1 MKILIVGESCLDV
14 FVYGKVNRLEP
25 AAPVPIVQ
33 TIEIVENAGMAMNV
47 KNNFKSLG
55 GAADI
60 VTNSNWRNIK
70 KTRVVEK
77 KTNHMFLRWD
87 QNDSSYGKIQIDSIK
102 FSLYDAVIISDYNK
116 GFLSKEDIRKI
127 SNMHSL
133 VFLDTKKSLGPWA
146 ENVTFIKINSDE
158 FDRAEE
164 ITKKMKNKIIITLGE
179 NGASHQGT
187 TYPVEKT
194 EIKDLSGAGDTFIA
208 ALCKKYCETRDIVDS
223 IKYANVCAT
232 KVVQKRG
239 VNIP

>member
-1 MKILIVGESCLDV
+1 MKILIIGESCLDV
-14 FVYGKVNRLEP
+14 FAYGKVNRLEP

-33 TIEIVENAGMAMNV
+33 TIEVVENAGMAMNV

-60 VTNSNWRNIK
+60 VTNSNWKDIK

-77 KTNHMFLRWD
+77 KTNHMFIRWD
-87 QNDSSYGKIQIDSIK
+87 QNDDSYGKAHIDSIK

-116 GFLSKEDIRKI
+116 GFLSKEDIQKI
-127 SNMHSL
+127 SNRHNL
-133 VFLDTKKSLGPWA
+133 VFLDTKKSIGPWA

-158 FDRAEE
+158 FDKAEK
-164 ITKKMKNKIIITLGE
+164 ITEKMKDKIITTLGE
-179 NGASHQGT
+179 KGASYQGVI
-187 TYPVEKT
+187 YSVEKT

-208 ALCKKYCETRDIVDS
+208 ALCKKYCETKDIINS
-223 IKYANVCAT
+223 IKYANICAT

-239 VNIP
+239 VNVP